1 MEKETLRKTLE
12 THLDTLR
19 RNLAVVSMEELKT
32 KYQKPYQALAKDICT
47 AATAYTREISLS
59 GLRIKKQYFDEARPC
74 IEAAIAKS
82 TKLKEVSHAA
92 FKRQDIEEI
101 ERLAL
106 ELRQEIQV
114 ALHPF
119 YLRNLCLYVTA
130 DCLEN
135 PGMMP
140 ALYNDVTGC
149 IWRDG
154 SWQPLDDTSG
164 GRLFFM
170 QERQGNT
177 EASSTAYSIQPAK
190 SQNEKKAS

>member
-32 KYQKPYQALAKDICT
+32 KYQKPYQVLAKDICT

-101 ERLAL
+101 ERLSL

-140 ALYNDVTGC
+140 ELYNDVTGC

-177 EASSTAYSIQPAK
+177 EASSTAYSIQPAE

>member
-1 MEKETLRKTLE
+1 MEKEKLRETLE

-59 GLRIKKQYFDEARPC
+59 GLRIKKEYFDEARPC

-82 TKLKEVSHAA
+82 TKLKEVSQAA
-92 FKRQDIEEI
+92 FKRQDIAEI
-101 ERLAL
+101 EKLAL
-106 ELRQEIQV
+106 ELRQEIQD

-119 YLRNLCLYVTA
+119 YLQHLCLYITA
-130 DCLEN
+130 ECLEN
-135 PGMMP
+135 PGLLP
-140 ALYNDVTGC
+140 ELYNDVTGC

-154 SWQPLDDTSG
+154 AWQPFDDTSSG
-164 GRLFFM
+164 QLFFM
-170 QERQGNT
+170 QENQENRY
-177 EASSTAYSIQPAK
+177 ASPLVYPVLSAHGQE
-190 SQNEKKAS
+190 EKKAS